1 MNTTSFPKIFR
12 SNSTVINHNLE
23 ASKECLYLLLSSEKG
38 ELFGD
43 PEFGIRI
50 KKYTFEQN
58 NYVLKDILIDEIFT
72 QIGLFCPQLQV
83 SRNDIEITQE
93 KNRLKVNIKALNKL
107 DFTTSVYN
115 LVLLEDEER

>member
-43 PEFGIRI
+43 PEFGIKI

>member
-1 MNTTSFPKIFR
+1 MNTTSFPKMFR
-12 SNSTVINHNLE
+12 SNSTVIKHNLD

-38 ELFGD
+38 ELLGD
-43 PEFGIRI
+43 PEFGVRI
-50 KKYTFEQN
+50 KRYTFEQN

-72 QIGLFCPQLQV
+72 QINLFCPQLQV

-93 KNRLKVNIKALNKL
+93 KNKLKANIKALNRL